1 LCTGIHSLR
10 LTALLAATGILLSTG
25 ASSAQVL
32 KLSSLRLPADVVAGS
47 WVAYQVNV
55 SSKNRPPRRFTQR
68 LSVVSREGTGAEA
81 GVWVELK
88 TVESGKVRMER
99 GYFMP
104 PDAGKDFADSSL
116 YDDMSG
122 GGEAPPS
129 NASATPQA
137 ASRSGPSNRLKL
149 ARYQRL
155 TPDGKL
161 YEYPVGEEGAPMTDE
176 DVSAMD
182 MLEFTPKAFADT
194 LAPDTLRAGRKVVP
208 CRVRRVRRYGTQPWE
223 GDDSTYVNR
232 ALMTRTSWRNQWI
245 PVTGYGRLVVVVSAE
260 RVPIHA
266 GAPADSAAHAPS
278 VASPAPPDTSHTGTP
293 APQPRESGPDQD
305 YFYRADA
312 TLVDLGRDAVPEVT
326 QAAEPAPQESVPKPR
341 TLLK

>member
-1 LCTGIHSLR
+1 LCTGINSLR
-10 LTALLAATGILLSTG
+10 FTALLAAIGLLLSTG
-25 ASSAQVL
+25 STSAQVL
-32 KLSSLRLPADVVAGS
+32 KLSSLRLPSDVAAGS

-68 LSVVSREGTGAEA
+68 LSVVSREGSGAEA

-88 TVESGKVRMER
+88 TIESGKTRMER

-129 NASATPQA
+129 EASATPQG
-137 ASRSGPSNRLKL
+137 ASRSGPSSRLKL

-155 TPDGKL
+155 TSDGKL

-182 MLEFTPKAFADT
+182 MLEFAAKSFADT
-194 LAPDTLRAGRKVVP
+194 LAPDTLRAGRKVIP
-208 CRVRRVRRYGTQPWE
+208 CRLRRVRRYGTQPWE

-232 ALMTRTSWRNQWI
+232 ALMTRTSWRNQWV
-245 PVTGYGRLVVVVSAE
+245 PVTGYGRLVVVVSTE

-266 GAPADSAAHAPS
+266 GAAPVDSAAHA
-278 VASPAPPDTSHTGTP
+278 ASAAPPDTSHVGTAAP
-293 APQPRESGPDQD
+293 PPQPGPDQD
-305 YFYRADA
+305 FFYKGEA

-326 QAAEPAPQESVPKPR
+326 QAAEPAPQEAIPKPR
-341 TLLK
+341 TILK